1 MARRGH
7 EAAYAAVD
15 GVVREAQARQTLP
28 RLTDPQAGPVLRD
41 FWSLDAVLGRPPY
54 GLSDVQPLG
63 AVLLRQNAVLRLY
76 NRLAI
81 RVARGVPAD
90 QQDSI
95 TPAEMFLDEQCYALA
110 AMLYVM
116 DANFAALVDVW
127 ARLPAE
133 QRTVQQQR
141 FAVVYDLAHDNLPVA
156 PDMLATP
163 GVSPGS
169 ATRLDGALRDTRQG
183 LLAR

>member
-1 MARRGH
+1 M
-7 EAAYAAVD
+7 
-15 GVVREAQARQTLP
+15 
-28 RLTDPQAGPVLRD
+28 
-41 FWSLDAVLGRPPY
+41 
-54 GLSDVQPLG
+54 
-63 AVLLRQNAVLRLY
+63 RLY

-133 QRTVQQQR
+133 QWTVQQQR
-141 FAVVYDLAHDNLPVA
+141 FAVVYDLAHDNLSVA

-169 ATRLDGALRDTRQG
+169 ATRLDGALRDHAAGLVSQMTLARRASLAEEARAAAQG
-183 LLAR
+183 MRPEGQAGLAALLAALTDPSCEGLCKAE